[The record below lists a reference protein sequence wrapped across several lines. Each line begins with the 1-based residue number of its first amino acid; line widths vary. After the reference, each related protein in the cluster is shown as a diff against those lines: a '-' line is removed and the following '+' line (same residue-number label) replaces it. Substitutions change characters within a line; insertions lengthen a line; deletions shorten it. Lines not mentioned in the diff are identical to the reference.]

1 VCPDIS
7 EAPAPQG
14 GASRQRNIIYI
25 VPLYLAYRVGLAGHV
40 PVKESEALHPCL
52 PALNRAGTEQGGR
65 RVPRLSRCRW
75 NSVRF
80 GQLVIRYHL

>member
-25 VPLYLAYRVGLAGHV
+25 VPLYLAYKAGLAGHV
-40 PVKESEALHPCL
+40 PVKESEALHPRL
-52 PALNRAGTEQGGR
+52 PALNRAGTEQGGTGECLAYPAAGGTGY
-65 RVPRLSRCRW
+65 V
-75 NSVRF
+75 
-80 GQLVIRYHL
+80 